1 MRILSTLLLLSFFN
15 VLFGQSIVQNSIYF
29 DLDKAELTP
38 ISIENLQALAQ
49 NLATMPDYEIKI
61 NAFTDNSGSTA
72 YNDQLALNRGLAVQT
87 FLENKGIITEKTVLR
102 GWGEQ
107 KQQFSNQTEEG
118 RRKNRRVDVEITTW
132 TIDNPVVFR
141 QRLLGKKEQTF
152 IIDPSKDET
161 ITSAKGVLVVVPA
174 GSFVEEDGTKPRGAV
189 QVLVKEALRPGDWI
203 AHNLSTIS
211 NGALLQSGG
220 MAAVEA
226 FSEGRPLRLAD
237 DAEITIGIP
246 ALQKVDLDMRLFY
259 GIHSEEGTDSSAAA
273 TPVTW
278 QVATS
283 NEKFRQEL
291 ESSEFSRPLDS
302 LLAKRLQQLKV
313 NIPAKP
319 TLPVYAFNVE
329 FPKDPILPKKPRVSA
344 TPPDR
349 EQINKIFTK
358 KGKMT
363 AKQQKR
369 AHQMYAER
377 YKLYLQD
384 SVACDRSLQNY
395 NAMMQAYLEEKAIY
409 DKKLATWVSTLT
421 QRTSALQEY
430 LSAMYDHKYAIA
442 LSNTLK
448 KAGKSKKVIKFQNL
462 EFKLRKQTETVTID
476 LLKRDKDVMAAK
488 RQLMQDR
495 LDMSVFNPKT
505 RKREDINFEGQM
517 PNSRLLYADCTEDL
531 DCRREKMLTMN
542 KNIGLKAISDS
553 IFTIDR
559 EKILA
564 SGSSTS
570 KNEKLKMYI
579 TEVTRLGWF
588 NCDRFA
594 NDPAP
599 KIALNYNQPDAFA
612 MYAYFPKLNGMINLY
627 KDDDGYFSTPNIPIG
642 QTIQLLSFKTADGRV
657 WMDKQT
663 IIAGQ
668 QAAPNFDF
676 KAYSM
681 VDIRKALDLL

>member
-1 MRILSTLLLLSFFN
+1 MRILSTLLLLTFSNF
-15 VLFGQSIVQNSIYF
+15 LFGQSIVQNSIYF

-38 ISIENLQALAQ
+38 ASIENLQALAQ
-49 NLATMPDYEIKI
+49 NLATMPDYEINI

-72 YNDQLALNRGLAVQT
+72 YNDQLALNRGLAVQV
-87 FLENKGIITEKTVLR
+87 FLETKGIITEKTILK

-118 RRKNRRVDVEITTW
+118 RRKNRRVDLEITTW
-132 TIDNPVVFR
+132 TIDNPAVFR

-152 IIDPSKDET
+152 TIDPSKDET
-161 ITSAKGVLVVVPA
+161 ITSAKGVLVVIPA
-174 GSFVEEDGTKPRGAV
+174 GSFVEEDGTKPRGPV
-189 QVLVKEALRPGDWI
+189 EVLVKEALRPGDWI
-203 AHNLSTIS
+203 AHNLSTVS

-226 FSEGRPLRLAD
+226 FSQGRTLRLAD

-246 ALQKVDLDMRLFY
+246 ALRKVDLDMRLFY
-259 GIHSEEGTDSSAAA
+259 GTHSEEGSDSSASA

-291 ESSEFSRPLDS
+291 ESSEYSRPLDS

-313 NIPAKP
+313 NIPTKP
-319 TLPVYAFNVE
+319 SLPTYSALIE
-329 FPKDPILPKKPRVSA
+329 LPKSPILPKKPRVTA

-349 EQINKIFTK
+349 EQINRMFTK
-358 KGKMT
+358 KGTMT

-369 AHQMYAER
+369 AHQMYVER

-384 SVACDRSLQNY
+384 SVACDLSLQNY
-395 NAMMQAYLEEKAIY
+395 NAMMQTYLEDKAMH
-409 DKKLATWVSTLT
+409 DKKLDTWISTLT

-442 LSNTLK
+442 LSNILK

-462 EFKLRKQTETVTID
+462 EAKLRRQGEIVAID
-476 LLKRDKDVMAAK
+476 LLKKDKDVMAAK
-488 RQLMQDR
+488 QQLLQDR
-495 LDMSVFNPKT
+495 LDISVYNPRT
-505 RKREDINFEGQM
+505 RKREDINLEGQM
-517 PNSRLLYADCTEDL
+517 PISSLFYPDCTEDL
-531 DCRREKMLTMN
+531 DCRKRKMLSIN
-542 KNIGLKAISDS
+542 KDAGLMAISDS

-564 SGSSTS
+564 SGSAAA

-612 MYAYFPKLNGMINLY
+612 MYAYFPKLNGMINLN
-627 KDDDGYFSTPNIPIG
+627 KDKAGYFSTPNIPKG
-642 QTIQLLSFKTADGRV
+642 QTIQLLSFKTLDGRV

-663 IIAGQ
+663 VIAGQ
-668 QAAPNFDF
+668 KTAPNFDF

-681 VDIRKALDLL
+681 MDIRKELDLL

>member
-49 NLATMPDYEIKI
+49 NLVTMPDYEIKI

-87 FLENKGIITEKTVLR
+87 FLENKGIITEKTILR

-118 RRKNRRVDVEITTW
+118 RRKNRRVDLEITTW
-132 TIDNPVVFR
+132 TIDNPAVFR
-141 QRLLGKKEQTF
+141 QRLLGKTEQTF
-152 IIDPSKDET
+152 TIDPSKDET
-161 ITSAKGVLVVVPA
+161 ITSAKGVLVVIPA

-395 NAMMQAYLEEKAIY
+395 NAMMQAYL
-409 DKKLATWVSTLT
+409 
-421 QRTSALQEY
+421 R
-430 LSAMYDHKYAIA
+430 
-442 LSNTLK
+442 
-448 KAGKSKKVIKFQNL
+448 
-462 EFKLRKQTETVTID
+462 
-476 LLKRDKDVMAAK
+476 
-488 RQLMQDR
+488 
-495 LDMSVFNPKT
+495 
-505 RKREDINFEGQM
+505 
-517 PNSRLLYADCTEDL
+517 
-531 DCRREKMLTMN
+531 
-542 KNIGLKAISDS
+542 
-553 IFTIDR
+553 
-559 EKILA
+559 
-564 SGSSTS
+564 
-570 KNEKLKMYI
+570 
-579 TEVTRLGWF
+579 
-588 NCDRFA
+588 
-594 NDPAP
+594 
-599 KIALNYNQPDAFA
+599 
-612 MYAYFPKLNGMINLY
+612 
-627 KDDDGYFSTPNIPIG
+627 
-642 QTIQLLSFKTADGRV
+642 
-657 WMDKQT
+657 
-663 IIAGQ
+663 
-668 QAAPNFDF
+668 
-676 KAYSM
+676 
-681 VDIRKALDLL
+681 

>member
-15 VLFGQSIVQNSIYF
+15 VLFGQTTIQNSIYF
-29 DLDKAELTP
+29 DLDKAELSPT
-38 ISIENLQALAQ
+38 SIENLQTLAQ

-118 RRKNRRVDVEITTW
+118 RRKNRRVDLEITTW
-132 TIDNPVVFR
+132 TIDNPAVFR

-152 IIDPSKDET
+152 TIDPSKDET
-161 ITSAKGVLVVVPA
+161 ITSAKGVLVVIPA
-174 GSFVEEDGTKPRGAV
+174 GSFVEEDGSKPRGPV
-189 QVLVKEALRPGDWI
+189 QVSVKEALRPGDWI

-246 ALQKVDLDMRLFY
+246 AQQKVDLDMRLFY

-291 ESSEFSRPLDS
+291 ESSEYSRPLDS

-313 NIPAKP
+313 NIPQKP
-319 TLPVYAFNVE
+319 TLPVYSTLLE
-329 FPKDPILPKKPRVSA
+329 LPKAPIAPKKPRVAA

-349 EQINKIFTK
+349 EQINKMFTK
-358 KGKMT
+358 KGTMT

-395 NAMMQAYLEEKAIY
+395 NAMMQAYLEEKAVY
-409 DKKLATWVSTLT
+409 DKKLDTWISEIT
-421 QRTSALQEY
+421 QRTSALHQY
-430 LSAMYDHKYAIA
+430 LGAMYDYKYTLA
-442 LSNTLK
+442 LSNVLK
-448 KAGKSKKVIKFQNL
+448 KVGKGKKTIKFKNL
-462 EFKLRKQTETVTID
+462 EATISKRTERVTDD
-476 LLKRDKDVMAAK
+476 LYKKDKEVQAAQEQAAK
-488 RQLMQDR
+488 NRFDFEIVKPKKRADHDR
-495 LDMSVFNPKT
+495 WVVDTDERFAIASNCYNDSDCK
-505 RKREDINFEGQM
+505 RKRMMVIDEN
-517 PNSRLLYADCTEDL
+517 A
-531 DCRREKMLTMN
+531 
-542 KNIGLKAISDS
+542 GLMAISDS
-553 IFTIDR
+553 ILAIDKD
-559 EKILA
+559 KISA
-564 SGSSTS
+564 SVSAAS
-570 KNEKLKMYI
+570 KNAKLAMYI

-588 NCDRFA
+588 NCDRFM

-599 KIALNYNQPDAFA
+599 RITLSYEQPDAFA

-627 KDDDGYFSTPNIPIG
+627 KDDAGYFSTSNIPTG
-642 QTIQLLSFKTADGRV
+642 QMIQLLSFKTLDGRV

>member
-15 VLFGQSIVQNSIYF
+15 FLFGQTTIQNSIYF
-29 DLDKAELTP
+29 DLDKAELSPT
-38 ISIENLQALAQ
+38 SIENLQILAQ

-87 FLENKGIITEKTVLR
+87 FLENKGIITEKTVLK

-118 RRKNRRVDVEITTW
+118 RRKNRRVDLEITTW
-132 TIDNPVVFR
+132 TIDNPAVFR

-152 IIDPSKDET
+152 TIDPSKDET
-161 ITSAKGVLVVVPA
+161 ITSAKGVLVVIPA
-174 GSFVEEDGTKPRGAV
+174 GSFVEEDGSKPRGPV
-189 QVLVKEALRPGDWI
+189 QVSVKEALRPGDWI
-203 AHNLSTIS
+203 AHNLSTVS

-226 FSEGRPLRLAD
+226 FSEGRALRLAD

-246 ALQKVDLDMRLFY
+246 AQQKVDLDMRLFY

-291 ESSEFSRPLDS
+291 ESSEYRRPLDS
-302 LLAKRLQQLKV
+302 LLAKRLRQLKV
-313 NIPAKP
+313 NIPQKP
-319 TLPVYAFNVE
+319 TLPVYASVKIPNE
-329 FPKDPILPKKPRVSA
+329 PIAPKKPRVSA

-349 EQINKIFTK
+349 AQINKMFTK
-358 KGKMT
+358 KGTMT
-363 AKQQKR
+363 TKQQKR
-369 AHQMYAER
+369 AHQMYEER
-377 YKLYLQD
+377 YKLYLRD

-395 NAMMQAYLEEKAIY
+395 NAMMQAYLEEKAVY
-409 DKKLATWVSTLT
+409 DKKLDTWAFAIT
-421 QRTSALQEY
+421 QRTNELHEY
-430 LSAMYDHKYAIA
+430 LGAMYNYKYA
-442 LSNTLK
+442 LVLNNVLK
-448 KAGKSKKVIKFQNL
+448 KAGKSKKALKFKDL
-462 EFKLRKQTETVTID
+462 EAAISRRAEMVTD
-476 LLKRDKDVMAAK
+476 ELHKKDKEVQAAK
-488 RQLMQDR
+488 QQAIKNRFDLAVVRPKKKVGDDR
-495 LDMSVFNPKT
+495 RENDIDERFVITPICYHDSNCK
-505 RKREDINFEGQM
+505 RKRMIAIDKNAG
-517 PNSRLLYADCTEDL
+517 LLAV
-531 DCRREKMLTMN
+531 
-542 KNIGLKAISDS
+542 SDS
-553 IFTIDR
+553 IFAIDKD
-559 EKILA
+559 KILA
-564 SGSSTS
+564 SVSGAS
-570 KNEKLKMYI
+570 KNAKLAMYI

-599 KIALNYNQPDAFA
+599 RITLSYEQPDAFA

-627 KDDDGYFSTPNIPIG
+627 KDDAGYFSTPNIPKG
-642 QTIQLLSFKTADGRV
+642 QTVQLLSFKTLDGQV
-657 WMDKQT
+657 WMDQQT

>member
-15 VLFGQSIVQNSIYF
+15 VLFGQSIIQNSIYF
-29 DLDKAELTP
+29 DLDKAELSP

-61 NAFTDNSGSTA
+61 NAFADNSGSTA

-87 FLENKGIITEKTVLR
+87 FLENKGIITEKTVLK

-118 RRKNRRVDVEITTW
+118 RRKNRRVDLEITTW
-132 TIDNPVVFR
+132 TIDNPAVFR
-141 QRLLGKKEQTF
+141 QRLLGKKDQTF
-152 IIDPSKDET
+152 TIDPSKDET

-174 GSFVEEDGTKPRGAV
+174 GSFVEEDGSKPRGPV
-189 QVLVKEALRPGDWI
+189 QVSVKEALRPGDWI

-246 ALQKVDLDMRLFY
+246 AQQKVDLDMRLFY
-259 GIHSEEGTDSSAAA
+259 GVHSEEGTDSSAAA

-302 LLAKRLQQLKV
+302 LLAKRLRQLKV
-313 NIPAKP
+313 NIPPKP
-319 TLPVYAFNVE
+319 TLAAYSSVTIPNE
-329 FPKDPILPKKPRVSA
+329 PIAPKKPRVSA

-349 EQINKIFTK
+349 AQINKMFTK
-358 KGKMT
+358 KGTMT

-369 AHQMYAER
+369 AHQMYQER
-377 YKLYLQD
+377 YKLYLLD

-395 NAMMQAYLEEKAIY
+395 NAMQQAYLEEKALY
-409 DKKLATWVSTLT
+409 EKQMEAWVSTLAP
-421 QRTSALQEY
+421 RTKVLHEY
-430 LSAMYDHKYAIA
+430 LNEMYDYKYAVA
-442 LSNTLK
+442 LTNVLK
-448 KAGKSKKVIKFQNL
+448 KAGKSKKTLKFQNL
-462 EFKLRKQTETVTID
+462 EAQLRRRAEIVALY
-476 LLKRDKDVMAAK
+476 LLKKDKDVMAAK
-488 RQLMQDR
+488 HQLLKDR
-495 LDMSVFNPKT
+495 LDMNIFYPKN
-505 RKREDINFEGQM
+505 RKNEYLDLEGQI
-517 PNSRLLYADCTEDL
+517 PITSIFYPDCTEDL
-531 DCRREKMLTMN
+531 NCRQRKMLSIN
-542 KNIGLKAISDS
+542 KDAGLTAVSDS
-553 IFTIDR
+553 IYAIDK

-564 SGSSTS
+564 SGSAAA
-570 KNEKLKMYI
+570 KNAKMTMYI
-579 TEVTRLGWF
+579 TEVTQLGWF
-588 NCDRFA
+588 NCDRFV

-599 KIALNYNQPDAFA
+599 KTVLSYHQPDAFA
-612 MYAYFPKLNGMINLY
+612 MYAYFPKLNGMLLLN
-627 KDDDGYFSTPNIPIG
+627 KDDAGYFSVTQGVPKG

-657 WMDKQT
+657 WMDQQT

>member
-1 MRILSTLLLLSFFN
+1 MRILSTLLLLTFFN
-15 VLFGQSIVQNSIYF
+15 FLFGQSIVQNSIYF
-29 DLDKAELTP
+29 DLDKAELSST
-38 ISIENLQALAQ
+38 SIENLQTLAQ

-87 FLENKGIITEKTVLR
+87 FLENKGIITEKTVLK

-132 TIDNPVVFR
+132 TIDNPAVFR
-141 QRLLGKKEQTF
+141 QRLLGKKKQTF
-152 IIDPSKDET
+152 TIDPSKNET
-161 ITSAKGVLVVVPA
+161 ITSTKGVLVVVPA
-174 GSFVEEDGTKPRGAV
+174 GSFVEEDGSKPRGPV
-189 QVLVKEALRPGDWI
+189 QVLIKEALRRGDWI

-226 FSEGRPLRLAD
+226 FSEGRALRLAD

-246 ALQKVDLDMRLFY
+246 AQQKVDLDMRLFY

-291 ESSEFSRPLDS
+291 ESDEFSRPLDS
-302 LLAKRLQQLKV
+302 LLAKRLRQLKV
-313 NIPAKP
+313 NIPPKP
-319 TLPVYAFNVE
+319 TLAAYSSVTIPNE
-329 FPKDPILPKKPRVSA
+329 PIAPKKPRVSA

-349 EQINKIFTK
+349 EQINKMFTK
-358 KGKMT
+358 KGIMT

-369 AHQMYAER
+369 AHQMYQER
-377 YKLYLQD
+377 YKLYVLD
-384 SVACDRSLQNY
+384 SVAYDRSLQNY
-395 NAMMQAYLEEKAIY
+395 NAMQQAYLEEKAVY
-409 DKKLATWVSTLT
+409 DKKLDTWISEIT
-421 QRTSALQEY
+421 QRTSALHQY
-430 LSAMYDHKYAIA
+430 LGAMYDYKYTLA
-442 LSNTLK
+442 LSNVLK
-448 KAGKSKKVIKFQNL
+448 KVGKGKKILKFRNL
-462 EFKLRKQTETVTID
+462 EATISRLTERVTDD
-476 LLKRDKDVMAAK
+476 LYKKDKEVQAAQEQAAK
-488 RQLMQDR
+488 NRFDFEIVKPKKRADHDR
-495 LDMSVFNPKT
+495 WVVDTDERFVIAPNCYNDSDCK
-505 RKREDINFEGQM
+505 RKRMIVIDEN
-517 PNSRLLYADCTEDL
+517 A
-531 DCRREKMLTMN
+531 
-542 KNIGLKAISDS
+542 GLMAISDS
-553 IFTIDR
+553 ILAIDKD
-559 EKILA
+559 KILA
-564 SGSSTS
+564 SVSADS
-570 KNEKLKMYI
+570 KNAKLAMYI

-588 NCDRFA
+588 NCDRFM

-599 KIALNYNQPDAFA
+599 RITLSYEQPDAFA

-627 KDDDGYFSTPNIPIG
+627 KDDDGYFSTPNIPKG
-642 QTIQLLSFKTADGRV
+642 QTIQLLSFKTLDGRV
-657 WMDKQT
+657 WMDQQT
-663 IIAGQ
+663 IILGQ